1 MPLIC
6 TATNDKS
13 GFELIAEEGGTPI
26 HIDLYKEHKNLA
38 IFGAT
43 RSGKSV
49 LVAGIL
55 TPAISQGIPVVA
67 LDYPKP
73 DGTSTFTDYTN
84 LLGKEGAYFDISKE
98 SNNLFEVPDLR
109 GMDEEVIQERMG
121 DFQEFLKSVLML
133 MIIGSN
139 GLGISSLTI
148 TNVESLISLTLKR
161 FFDDNDIKIRYNLA
175 LKNGIGTKE
184 WTEIPTLVDFYNYC
198 QPAFV
203 KLDSV
208 ANDSEEVLNALN
220 FIRLRLKSWL
230 DSRIGKSIS
239 QPSSFRG
246 DAKLLVFAL
255 RNLSSES
262 DSSILAMSAYSAA
275 LRRALS
281 SKASIFFLDE
291 APILF
296 QFESIAELIGRLC
309 ANGAKAG
316 IRVIVSAQEPES
328 IFQSKSAAKIFANM
342 STRLVG
348 RIQPAAVDAFILR
361 FKYPAEIIRINST
374 FTPKKEEVYSS
385 WLLDLDNRLTFCRF
399 YPAYCL
405 LASVANNPEEQE
417 LRNLFLNRYKNN
429 LILGMV
435 KFTEDYIKM
444 LRGEEM
450 SDEAKSLLSASK

>member
-1 MPLIC
+1 
-6 TATNDKS
+6 
-13 GFELIAEEGGTPI
+13 
-26 HIDLYKEHKNLA
+26 
-38 IFGAT
+38 
-43 RSGKSV
+43 
-49 LVAGIL
+49 
-55 TPAISQGIPVVA
+55 
-67 LDYPKP
+67 
-73 DGTSTFTDYTN
+73 
-84 LLGKEGAYFDISKE
+84 
-98 SNNLFEVPDLR
+98 
-109 GMDEEVIQERMG
+109 
-121 DFQEFLKSVLML
+121 
-133 MIIGSN
+133 
-139 GLGISSLTI
+139 
-148 TNVESLISLTLKR
+148 
-161 FFDDNDIKIRYNLA
+161 
-175 LKNGIGTKE
+175 
-184 WTEIPTLVDFYNYC
+184 
-198 QPAFV
+198 
-203 KLDSV
+203 
-208 ANDSEEVLNALN
+208 
-220 FIRLRLKSWL
+220 L